1 MLAPVGKAMLLDVGG
16 VLLLPHLDPVR
27 AAMAAASIDFD
38 ETKVPSA
45 HYFGVHALDESDR
58 SEWEPEVYLH
68 AYVAALGV
76 TGFRISAAVEA
87 LLLVWADPTVG
98 LWRHR
103 VTDSIDSLAL
113 LAGADVPLAI
123 VSNSDGTV
131 ERELRALRIC
141 QTGAGDGVQVACIT
155 DSAVVGVSKP
165 DPAVFAPALRA
176 LRIDPGEGVYVGDT
190 ERYDVR
196 GATLAGLEPVHFDP
210 LGLCRHPRGHRHVAS
225 LRELVP
231 GRHERDGA
239 AGLDRAG
246 WGQQ

>member
-1 MLAPVGKAMLLDVGG
+1 MLAPVEKAMLLDVGG
-16 VLLLPHLDPVR
+16 VLLLPHIDPVR
-27 AAMAAASIDFD
+27 TAMAAASIDFD
-38 ETKVPSA
+38 EGNVEQA
-45 HYFGVHALDESDR
+45 HYFGVHALDESER
-58 SEWEPEVYLH
+58 SEWEPEMYLH

-76 TGFRISAAVEA
+76 TGARISAAVEA
-87 LLLVWADPTVG
+87 LSSVWADPAIR

-103 VTDSIDSLAL
+103 ITDSIDALGL
-113 LAGADVPLAI
+113 LAAAGVPLAI

-131 ERELRALRIC
+131 ERELRAHRIC
-141 QTGAGDGVQVACIT
+141 QIGAGEGVEVSCIT

-176 LRIDPGEGVYVGDT
+176 LRIDPGDGLYVGDT

-196 GATLAGLEPVHFDP
+196 GATRAGLEPVHFDP
-210 LGLCRHPRGHRHVAS
+210 LGLCRHPGRHRHITS

-231 GRHERDGA
+231 GQQERGGV

-246 WGQQ
+246 